1 MKKNNPISEI
11 MTRDLHT
18 LDLSNQ
24 LDEAEEMFRKHHV
37 RHLPVIDEGRLV
49 GILSLTDLQ
58 RISFAEAYSDEETV
72 VDSAIYKMLSVEQV
86 MVSNPVRVSATT
98 CIKEVA
104 EILASREFHALPVVE
119 EEELVGIITT
129 TDLIQYMLNEL
140 QRDDQL

>member
-18 LDLSNQ
+18 LNLSNQ

-98 CIKEVA
+98 SIKEVA
-104 EILASREFHALPVVE
+104 EILASREIHALPVVE

-129 TDLIQYMLNEL
+129 FDILKYFRTSLNN
-140 QRDDQL
+140 

>member
-18 LDLSNQ
+18 LNLSNQ

-98 CIKEVA
+98 SIKEVA

-129 TDLIQYMLNEL
+129 TDLIQYMLTEF
-140 QRDDQL
+140 